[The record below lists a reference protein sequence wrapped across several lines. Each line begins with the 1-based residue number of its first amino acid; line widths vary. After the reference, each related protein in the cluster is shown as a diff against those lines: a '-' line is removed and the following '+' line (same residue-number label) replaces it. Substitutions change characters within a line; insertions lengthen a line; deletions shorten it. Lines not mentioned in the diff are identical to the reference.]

1 MLTVHAAL
9 VANSLIGPIGRFSIA
24 SDLIL
29 IGRGPVLVGGDSV
42 AVGRRLVLVRGR
54 LIAVGRRLI
63 LVRGRLIAV
72 GRRLILVRGGPIY
85 CKQNRVVND
94 TPLFPMSKLLQICAL
109 RLVFRVSQSLAPNE
123 L

>member
-63 LVRGRLIAV
+63 LVRG
-72 GRRLILVRGGPIY
+72 GPIY